1 MPYKTS
7 AYSIVFFLW
16 VITINCVLFLNSFK
30 NFPKLSTFTSSSAA
44 STSSKMQNGTGLVS
58 NIANKS
64 DIAVNVF
71 SPPDK
76 SEICLSVFPGG
87 SAFISIP
94 VVKTSSG
101 LVNLSSA
108 SPPENN
114 FLNTSLNLTLI
125 TSKVSKNFSFIIPS
139 NSFIISKIVS
149 SAFSKSDFC
158 AVKNSYLFETLSY
171 SSIAPTFTS
180 PNFLI
185 SALHLS
191 TISLASLGSISRK

>member
-1 MPYKTS
+1 
-7 AYSIVFFLW
+7 
-16 VITINCVLFLNSFK
+16 
-30 NFPKLSTFTSSSAA
+30 
-44 STSSKMQNGTGLVS
+44 MQNGTGLVS

-87 SAFISIP
+87 SALISIP

-114 FLNTSLNLTLI
+114 FLNTSLNL
-125 TSKVSKNFSFIIPS
+125 
-139 NSFIISKIVS
+139 
-149 SAFSKSDFC
+149 A
-158 AVKNSYLFETLSY
+158 
-171 SSIAPTFTS
+171 
-180 PNFLI
+180 
-185 SALHLS
+185 
-191 TISLASLGSISRK
+191 